1 MRLVWVMI
9 NVVVWTILLGTL
21 GLIVSIFE
29 HRGRFMSW
37 IAKTWSK
44 IILWV
49 SGVPIKVTGLDNLDP
64 NGHYIFAGN
73 HESAFDIPLSFAG
86 LPYQMVSIA
95 KIELSKVPVFG
106 WAMRAGKHIFVN
118 RKDHEKARAS
128 LREAKISLKKNP
140 RSILLFPEGTRSLDG
155 KIHPFKKGGLLLS
168 IETGIPVVPIAMCG
182 TSEVVTKGTWTIDPR
197 QIELRIGKPI
207 PTKNLEFKDRTAL
220 TEQVRQAVIELKE
233 AWKTSQ
239 KT

>member
-1 MRLVWVMI
+1 MRLIWLMI
-9 NVVVWTILLGTL
+9 NVVIWTMLLGTL
-21 GLIVSIFE
+21 GIIVSIFE

-37 IAKTWSK
+37 VAITWSK
-44 IILWV
+44 IILMI
-49 SGVPIKVTGLDNLDP
+49 SGVPISVVGLENLDP

-95 KIELSKVPVFG
+95 KVELRKIPFFG

-128 LREAKISLKKNP
+128 LKEAKLSLKNNP

-155 KIHPFKKGGLLLS
+155 KIHTFKKGGLALA

-182 TSEVVTKGTWTIDPR
+182 TSEVVTKGTWNINPR
-197 QIELRIGKPI
+197 PIELRVGKPI
-207 PTKNLEFKDRTAL
+207 QTESLEIKDRKL
-220 TEQVRQAVIELKE
+220 FTEQVRQSVIDLKE
-233 AWKTSQ
+233 VWKSIQ
-239 KT
+239 